1 MLQFARG
8 VEGKRSIVVISRLFS
23 EIEQIVQGTF
33 PKSIEF
39 SSNIQSD
46 LWAVIGDATHLH
58 QVLMNLTVNARDAMP
73 NGCTLSISAKNLI
86 IDEHYA
92 RMNLEAHVG
101 PYIVITVADTGMG
114 MSPEILDRIFEPFFT
129 TKEVGKGTGLGL
141 STVRGIIK
149 SHGGFVNVHSDI
161 GKGTEFKLFLPAVET
176 MATSLAENLEL
187 PDGNGELILV
197 VDDEAKIL
205 ETTKIS
211 LESYNYKVLT
221 ASNGIEA
228 IALYARYQ
236 DQISM
241 VLVDMMMPVMDGAT
255 TIRTLQKMNPLV
267 KIVAVSGLVGGNQV
281 AQDTTISKFI
291 SKPYTTQELL
301 ETVSE
306 VLYQGR
312 FTEIKL

>member
-1 MLQFARG
+1 M
-8 VEGKRSIVVISRLFS
+8 FS
-23 EIEQIVQGTF
+23 EIEQIVHGTF

-39 SSNIQSD
+39 SLNINSD

-73 NGCTLSISAKNLI
+73 HGGTLTISAKNLLV
-86 IDEHYA
+86 DEQYV
-92 RMNLEAHVG
+92 RMNLEANVG
-101 PYIVITVADTGMG
+101 PYIVITVADTGIG
-114 MSPEILDRIFEPFFT
+114 MPPEILDRIFEPFFT
-129 TKEVGKGTGLGL
+129 TKDVGKGTGLGL

-149 SHGGFVNVHSDI
+149 SHGGFINVHSEI
-161 GKGTEFKLFLPAVET
+161 AKGTEFKLFLPAVET

-211 LESYNYKVLT
+211 LESYNYRVLT

-228 IALYARYQ
+228 IALYARYHNE
-236 DQISM
+236 ISV
-241 VLVDMMMPVMDGAT
+241 VLVDMMMPLMDGAT
-255 TIRTLQKMNPLV
+255 TISTLQKMNQLV
-267 KIVAVSGLVGGNQV
+267 KIVAVSGLVGCNKV
-281 AQDTTISKFI
+281 AKDTTVNKFI

-301 ETVSE
+301 QTVSE
-306 VLYQGR
+306 VICQEATSPENGNKSSNLNRVISY
-312 FTEIKL
+312 